1 MAAHGSAF
9 PIAKLALN
17 NSVPPILMASL
28 RMGLVLIILIPFW
41 RFRIPNKKYFLP
53 LLAFSISMGVMVY
66 VFMNLS
72 LYHSSIIS
80 PIIVGSQFSPI
91 KSLATLPMALSI
103 VGVAIFAIFAAK
115 LMSIIGRRA
124 GFIFASVGSSLAALM
139 AAYSIIIESFLL
151 FNLGCFLLGAGVA
164 FSHQYRFAAVET
176 VSKDMAPKAISII
189 LLAGIG
195 SAFIGPNLANI
206 SKEIIPEHLYAGSY
220 IALAI
225 LTLSSTIFLL
235 FYKDN
240 HKPNNFVKKDTRSY
254 FELISQPRF
263 LQALIASAF
272 AYAVMSFLMT
282 ATPISMH
289 VMEKI
294 SLSKTGLVIQLHIAA
309 MFLPSLITGNLIKKF
324 GHSKIMYAGVVLFSI
339 TILTSLF
346 EQNFVNY
353 LTALVFLGFGWN
365 FLFISGTSLLVLTYK
380 EDEKFKAQGFNDLIV
395 YSIQAVASLSAGIFL
410 NLTSWKTMNLIC
422 IIFLIIIVIST
433 LRADFKEKK

>member
-1 MAAHGSAF
+1 MGHVHG
-9 PIAKLALN
+9 
-17 NSVPPILMASL
+17 
-28 RMGLVLIILIPFW
+28 RQ
-41 RFRIPNKKYFLP
+41 
-53 LLAFSISMGVMVY
+53 VY
-66 VFMNLS
+66 VLMNKNLWLLILS
-72 LYHSSIIS
+72 QIFAFTAAPVTVFLSGII
-80 PIIVGSQFSPI
+80 GSQFSPI

-115 LMSIIGRRA
+115 VMSIIGRRA

>member
-1 MAAHGSAF
+1 
-9 PIAKLALN
+9 
-17 NSVPPILMASL
+17 
-28 RMGLVLIILIPFW
+28 MGYVYG
-41 RFRIPNKKYFLP
+41 RQ
-53 LLAFSISMGVMVY
+53 VY
-66 VFMNLS
+66 VLMNKNLWLLILS
-72 LYHSSIIS
+72 QIFAFTAAPVTVFLSGII
-80 PIIVGSQFSPI
+80 GSQFSPI

-115 LMSIIGRRA
+115 VMSIIGRRA

-206 SKEIIPEHLYAGSY
+206 SKEIVPEHLYVGSY

-225 LTLSSTIFLL
+225 LTLLSTIFLL

-263 LQALIASAF
+263 LQALIASSF

-324 GHSKIMYAGVVLFSI
+324 GHSKIMNAGVVLFSI

-433 LRADFKEKK
+433 LRADFKENK

>member
-1 MAAHGSAF
+1 
-9 PIAKLALN
+9 
-17 NSVPPILMASL
+17 
-28 RMGLVLIILIPFW
+28 MGHVYG
-41 RFRIPNKKYFLP
+41 RQ
-53 LLAFSISMGVMVY
+53 VY
-66 VFMNLS
+66 VLMNKNLWLLILS
-72 LYHSSIIS
+72 QIFAFTAAPVTVFLSGII
-80 PIIVGSQFSPI
+80 GSQFSPI

-115 LMSIIGRRA
+115 VMSIIGRRA

-410 NLTSWKTMNLIC
+410 NLTNWKTMNLIC
-422 IIFLIIIVIST
+422 IIFLIIIIIST

>member
-1 MAAHGSAF
+1 MNKNLWLLILSQIFAFTAAPVTVFLSG
-9 PIAKLALN
+9 
-17 NSVPPILMASL
+17 
-28 RMGLVLIILIPFW
+28 II
-41 RFRIPNKKYFLP
+41 
-53 LLAFSISMGVMVY
+53 
-66 VFMNLS
+66 
-72 LYHSSIIS
+72 
-80 PIIVGSQFSPI
+80 GSQFSPI

-115 LMSIIGRRA
+115 IMSIIGRRA
-124 GFIFASVGSSLAALM
+124 GFIIASVGSSLAALM
-139 AAYSIIIESFLL
+139 AAYSIIIESFVL

-206 SKEIIPEHLYAGSY
+206 SKEIISDHLYAGSY
-220 IALAI
+220 VALAI

-235 FYKDN
+235 FYEDN
-240 HKPNNFVKKDTRSY
+240 HRPNSFIKKNTRSY
-254 FELISQPRF
+254 FELITQPRF
-263 LQALIASAF
+263 LQALIASSF
-272 AYAVMSFLMT
+272 AYAVMTFLMT

-294 SLSKTGLVIQLHIAA
+294 SLAKTGLVIQLHIAA

-324 GHSKIMYAGVVLFSI
+324 GHSKIMYLGVLLFSI

-346 EQNFVNY
+346 EQNFKNY
-353 LTALVFLGFGWN
+353 LIALIFLGFGWN
-365 FLFISGTSLLVLTYK
+365 FLFISGTSLLVLSYK
-380 EDEKFKAQGFNDLIV
+380 EEEKFKAQGFNDLIV
-395 YSIQAVASLSAGIFL
+395 YTVQAIASLSAGIFIS
-410 NLTSWKTMNLIC
+410 LTSWKTMNLVC

-433 LRADFKEKK
+433 FRADLKQRI

>member
-1 MAAHGSAF
+1 
-9 PIAKLALN
+9 
-17 NSVPPILMASL
+17 
-28 RMGLVLIILIPFW
+28 MGHVYG
-41 RFRIPNKKYFLP
+41 RQ
-53 LLAFSISMGVMVY
+53 VY
-66 VFMNLS
+66 VLMNKNLWLLILS
-72 LYHSSIIS
+72 QIFAFTAAPVTVFLSGII
-80 PIIVGSQFSPI
+80 GSQFSPI

-410 NLTSWKTMNLIC
+410 NLTNWKTMNLIC

-433 LRADFKEKK
+433 LRADFKEKQ

>member
-1 MAAHGSAF
+1 
-9 PIAKLALN
+9 
-17 NSVPPILMASL
+17 
-28 RMGLVLIILIPFW
+28 MGHVYG
-41 RFRIPNKKYFLP
+41 RQ
-53 LLAFSISMGVMVY
+53 VY
-66 VFMNLS
+66 VLMNKNLWLLILS
-72 LYHSSIIS
+72 QIFAFTAAPVTVFLSGII
-80 PIIVGSQFSPI
+80 GSQFSPI

-176 VSKDMAPKAISII
+176 VNKDMAPKAISII

-240 HKPNNFVKKDTRSY
+240 HKPNNFIKKDTRSY